1 MDFSD
6 PRRQHPVGMAILAV
20 QFIVNLS
27 RAAWPALIPFVFSAK
42 LDRSTL
48 VWGALGVGTLV
59 ALALAGAVAHYWRFQ
74 YRLEDTALVVTKG
87 VFQRERLQIPLEKIQ
102 AIHLFQGPIQQV
114 FGLTGLRVDTAGS
127 SGNELQLVA
136 VSKAEASA
144 LQGLLAGRFNA
155 APSHP
160 TEEEETEQSTSST
173 GYNGQPLVDLN
184 ASQLFKVGLTQNHFR
199 NAFVGL
205 ALFASVGNPLEEVI
219 RTALDTI
226 PPVALL
232 VLSALS
238 VLLFIP
244 GFLLFLLSGVLI
256 SLAVTLFKY
265 FRFRSALGQEG
276 VQIEMGLLRRNVFQV
291 PFAKIHLTTWRSR
304 WTSRLMGFETLQ
316 IRQAQASD
324 QPSTTMRVFV
334 PAMGG
339 KDREAV
345 EKILYSDLSEP
356 SHFQLRPVRRL
367 RWLIWLASWAPS
379 LLLLGT
385 RTNLATGIF
394 IVLWLCFTGYTSSRR
409 YRSLTLRVHKDTVV
423 IQKGWFWQKRHLIKL
438 SQLQGIQWRRHL
450 LLERRGVGHLTFH
463 TAAGPKAFTYLKKN
477 EAIAL
482 RDFALNQLHIAQHRK
497 LRFETQ
503 KGGGQVVA
511 E

>member
-6 PRRQHPVGMAILAV
+6 PRRQHPLGMAILAV
-20 QFIVNLS
+20 QFMVNLS

-48 VWGALGVGTLV
+48 VWVALGVGALV

-144 LQGLLAGRFNA
+144 LQGLLAGRFYA
-155 APSHP
+155 DSSHA
-160 TEEEETEQSTSST
+160 EEETEQSESNT
-173 GYNGQPLVDLN
+173 GYAGQPLVDLN
-184 ASQLFKVGLTQNHFR
+184 GSQLFKVGLTQNHLR

-219 RTALDTI
+219 RTALGTI
-226 PPVALL
+226 PPAALL

-238 VLLFIP
+238 VLLFVP
-244 GFLLFLLSGVLI
+244 GLLLFLLSGVLI

-265 FRFRSALGQEG
+265 FRFRSALGKEG

-291 PFAKIHLTTWRSR
+291 PFSKIHLTTWQSR

-324 QPSTTMRVFV
+324 QPSAAMRVFV
-334 PAMGG
+334 PAMAE
-339 KDREAV
+339 KNKKAV
-345 EKILYSDLSEP
+345 EQILYADLSEP
-356 SHFQLRPVRRL
+356 PHFQLRPARRL

-379 LLLLGT
+379 LLLLGA
-385 RTNLATGIF
+385 RPNLATGVA

-409 YRSLTLRVHKDTVV
+409 YRSLKLRVHSDTVV
-423 IQKGWFWQKRHLIKL
+423 IQKGWFWHKRHMIKM

-463 TAAGPKAFTYLKKN
+463 TAAGPKAFTYLKKD
-477 EAIAL
+477 EALAL
-482 RDFALNQLHIAQHRK
+482 RDFALNQLHVAQLKKHRM
-497 LRFETQ
+497 ETQ
-503 KGGGQVVA
+503 KGRGQAVA